1 MGYFEQQDRS
11 KQAAA
16 GPQQPPQAI
25 PVAPPQVPPS
35 FPQQPAAPPAAN
47 RASAAVPP
55 PATPAN
61 QFQGGGNAGRQPF
74 QRSFID
80 GDFSFVSRLCLKI
93 ICCVFIHLCTCQSDE
108 YVDVRT
114 CVCVCV
120 YSCRDF
126 RLTSCGGEKRCSTK
140 RWKRRSM
147 NCANVTPPNVSRSLM
162 PSPPRNAS
170 SRKQTS
176 DTVACSCQACW
187 DCKFVRTRLLSV
199 SHHIIKSSRCS
210 QC

>member
-1 MGYFEQQDRS
+1 MNKFWFAVQCFAESDTSQSNANYRPAFMGYFEQQDRS

-47 RASAAVPP
+47 RASAAAPP

-80 GDFSFVSRLCLKI
+80 GDFSFVSLKI
-93 ICCVFIHLCTCQSDE
+93 IC
-108 YVDVRT
+108 
-114 CVCVCV
+114 V
-120 YSCRDF
+120 YSF
-126 RLTSCGGEKRCSTK
+126 IFAFVNRL
-140 RWKRRSM
+140 SM
-147 NCANVTPPNVSRSLM
+147 LT
-162 PSPPRNAS
+162 
-170 SRKQTS
+170 
-176 DTVACSCQACW
+176 
-187 DCKFVRTRLLSV
+187 
-199 SHHIIKSSRCS
+199 
-210 QC
+210 